1 MARPASGPL
10 TDIPPAARDTVATL
24 LAAPTVPVKVLVSGG
39 IGTGK
44 SSVLA
49 AIRSA
54 LREAQV
60 GVLTRPPRD
69 GDDSAAAVVI
79 DDAHLLDDADLGR
92 LGELVANPAS
102 TVVVAAQPLA
112 HHAGLRSLVVT
123 IERENPVVSLGALSP
138 ADVNRMATEIL
149 GAPMTSEIIRSLMV
163 ATAGLPFLLQ
173 PAIAAAGS
181 PDGEAPAMAIMQAAK
196 FALIER
202 LRRMD
207 EPVLE
212 TLLVSS
218 LSPELGPD
226 DVAGALRVGAEDA
239 QVLVDRARASGLIE
253 PSHSHEFLRS
263 VHLCIAGI
271 IGTARHHDTE
281 LSLLV
286 SQIESST
293 LSADLA
299 LRMAEHG
306 LQDDR
311 LATALAD
318 LASRTRGQPARA
330 ARLYRAAADAGAT
343 ALSARLAD
351 ALALTGDCTTA
362 GRLADELLGS
372 EDAAERAAAVRIAA
386 SIAMHDGG
394 AAQAADLFRWLG
406 PYPDAFVSA
415 AGAIVA
421 VAAGDL
427 DAASRALSAESAG
440 PPTST
445 ARAAR
450 SLADGLVLSLD
461 QPFPIADARLGQSIT
476 AEQQQAGV
484 APDTPAALVTL
495 AALHGGDP
503 ARARSVIGRVVRAG
517 SQADS
522 ADESF
527 AAHRHRLLLGWV
539 RMQDGQLPAAAADA
553 ASTADATL
561 HRRDA
566 LWAAALQTA
575 VARRS
580 GDSGA
585 VQKHL
590 YAAMEVLAEYSMD
603 LFSLLPLGELWVAA
617 ARMRQVERLQHTLTE
632 AFALLESLG
641 NPVLWSVPL
650 HWAGVHA
657 GILVNSPDA
666 VAPHGQ
672 ALTAAAAHS
681 AFAKALATAGRSW
694 LRVLANHV
702 DTDEVT
708 VAARG
713 LSQFGLTWDAT
724 RLASQAA
731 LQTPD
736 GRVSGAMLQLARDL
750 KQTAAIDEA
759 PGLEAVTTV
768 AEGARTGA
776 SRPVSSKLS
785 DRERE
790 VAELLLLG
798 MPYRDIG
805 SQLFISAKT
814 VEHHVARIRRR
825 LGAESRSEML
835 SMLRAMLAPQG

>member
-79 DDAHLLDDADLGR
+79 DDAHLLDDAELGR

-281 LSLLV
+281 LSVLV

-427 DAASRALSAESAG
+427 EAARGALSAESAG

-450 SLADGLVLSLD
+450 SLAEGLLLSLD
-461 QPFPIADARLGQSIT
+461 QPFPIAIARLGQSIT
-476 AEQQQAGV
+476 AEQQPAGV
-484 APDTPAALVTL
+484 GPDTPAALVTL

-503 ARARSVIGRVVRAG
+503 VRARSVISRVVRAG

-657 GILVNSPDA
+657 GILANSPEA

>member
-427 DAASRALSAESAG
+427 EAASRALSAESAG

-461 QPFPIADARLGQSIT
+461 QPFPIAVARLGQSIT